1 MKALPKNDLAFIIER
16 KHMPDDRQPILELK
30 GLCYSVDKAVI
41 LDGIDLAIYP
51 HEVFVVLGM
60 SGSGKTTMLRL
71 LTGLIRP
78 IAGAVYIFGQDITAM
93 SEDELNRLRARM
105 GLVFQFG
112 ALFDSL
118 DVDGNVGFRMYEHT
132 NVKDE
137 DIRPVI
143 ADKLRQVGMAG
154 YEKKYPTE
162 LSGGMQKRIGIARAL
177 VGDPEILFYDEPTSG
192 LDPVI
197 AATIDELIV
206 KLRNE
211 LGVTEIIVSHDI
223 HSVLRMADRMALLY
237 EGRLRLVGTPAEFQA
252 STDPVVRQFL
262 EGKTDGPIQ
271 VV

>member
-1 MKALPKNDLAFIIER
+1 
-16 KHMPDDRQPILELK
+16 MPDDRQPILQLK
-30 GLCYSVDKAVI
+30 GLTYTVGGATI
-41 LDGIDLAIYP
+41 LDGVDLAIYP
-51 HEVFVVLGM
+51 REVFVVLGM

-78 IAGAVYIFGQDITAM
+78 TAGAVYIFGQDITAM
-93 SEDELNRLRARM
+93 AEEELNQVRARM

-118 DVDGNVGFRMYEHT
+118 KVRDNVGFRLYEHT
-132 NVKDE
+132 NAHE
-137 DIRPVI
+137 DKVRPVI
-143 ADKLRQVGMAG
+143 AEKLGLVGMSG
-154 YEKKYPTE
+154 YEEKFPAE

-211 LGVTEIIVSHDI
+211 LGVSEVIVSHDI

-237 EGRLRLVGTPAEFQA
+237 EGRLRLVGSPAEFQA
-252 STDPVVRQFL
+252 CRDPVVRQFL

>member
-1 MKALPKNDLAFIIER
+1 
-16 KHMPDDRQPILELK
+16 MPDDRHPILQLK
-30 GLCYSVDKAVI
+30 QLTYIVGGATI
-41 LDGIDLAIYP
+41 LDNVDLDIYP
-51 HEVFVVLGM
+51 REIFVVLGM

-78 IAGAVYIFGQDITAM
+78 TGGAIYIFDRNITEM

-118 DVDGNVGFRMYEHT
+118 RVRDNVGFRLYEGT
-132 NVKDE
+132 NESDNT
-137 DIRPVI
+137 ILPVV
-143 ADKLRQVGMAG
+143 AEKLRLVGMAG
-154 YEKKYPTE
+154 YEDKYPAE

-206 KLRNE
+206 KLRDE
-211 LGVTEIIVSHDI
+211 IGVTEVIVSHDI
-223 HSVLRMADRMALLY
+223 HSVMRMANRMALLY
-237 EGRLRLVGTPAEFQA
+237 EGRLRLIGTPAEFQA

>member
-1 MKALPKNDLAFIIER
+1 
-16 KHMPDDRQPILELK
+16 MPDDRQPILELK
-30 GLCYSVDKAVI
+30 ELTYTVGGATI
-41 LDGIDLAIYP
+41 LDHVDLAIYP
-51 HEVFVVLGM
+51 REVFVVLGM

-78 IAGAVYIFGQDITAM
+78 TAGAVYIFGQDITAM
-93 SEDELNRLRARM
+93 DEERLNTLRARM

-118 DVDGNVGFRMYEHT
+118 RVRDNVGFRLYQHT
-132 NVKDE
+132 NAKEEVV
-137 DIRPVI
+137 RPVI
-143 ADKLRQVGMAG
+143 AEKLRLVGMTG
-154 YEKKYPTE
+154 YEDKYPAE
-162 LSGGMQKRIGIARAL
+162 LSGGMQKRVGIARAL

-197 AATIDELIV
+197 AATINELIV

-211 LGVTEIIVSHDI
+211 LGVTEVIVSHDI
-223 HSVLRMADRMALLY
+223 HSMLRMADRMSLLY

>member
-1 MKALPKNDLAFIIER
+1 
-16 KHMPDDRQPILELK
+16 MPDDRSPILQLIQLTYNV
-30 GLCYSVDKAVI
+30 GGATI
-41 LDGIDLAIYP
+41 LDRVDLDIYP
-51 HEVFVVLGM
+51 REVFAVLGM

-78 IAGAVYIFGQDITAM
+78 TAGSVHILGQDITAM
-93 SEDELNRLRARM
+93 SEEQLNVLRARV

-118 DVDGNVGFRMYEHT
+118 RVRDNVGFRLYQHT
-132 NVKDE
+132 NAREEEV
-137 DIRPVI
+137 RPVV
-143 ADKLRQVGMAG
+143 ADKLRLVGMAG
-154 YEKKYPTE
+154 YEEKYPAE
-162 LSGGMQKRIGIARAL
+162 LSGGMQKRVGIARAL

-211 LGVTEIIVSHDI
+211 LGVTEVIVSHDI
-223 HSVLRMADRMALLY
+223 HSVLRMADRMAFLY
-237 EGRLRLVGTPAEFQA
+237 EGRMRLVGTPAEFQA

>member
-1 MKALPKNDLAFIIER
+1 
-16 KHMPDDRQPILELK
+16 MPDTRQPILQLMQLSYVV
-30 GLCYSVDKAVI
+30 GGRTI
-41 LDGIDLAIYP
+41 LDHVDLSIYP
-51 HEVFVVLGM
+51 REIFVVLGM

-78 IAGAVYIFGQDITAM
+78 TDGSVHIFGQNTTAM
-93 SEDELNRLRARM
+93 NEDELNALRERT

-118 DVDGNVGFRMYEHT
+118 KVKDNVGFRLYEHT
-132 NVKDE
+132 NAKEADVL
-137 DIRPVI
+137 PVV
-143 ADKLRQVGMAG
+143 AEKLRLVGLAG
-154 YEKKYPTE
+154 FEEKYPAE
-162 LSGGMQKRIGIARAL
+162 LSGGMQKRVGIARAL

-206 KLRNE
+206 KLRDTLE
-211 LGVTEIIVSHDI
+211 VTEIIVSHDI
-223 HSVLRMADRMALLY
+223 HSVLRMADRMALLH
-237 EGRLRLVGTPAEFQA
+237 EGRLRLVGTPAEFKA

>member
-1 MKALPKNDLAFIIER
+1 
-16 KHMPDDRQPILELK
+16 MPDDRQPILQLK
-30 GLCYSVDKAVI
+30 QLSYSVGDKTI
-41 LDGIDLAIYP
+41 LDHVDLEIYP
-51 HEVFVVLGM
+51 REIFVVLGM

-71 LTGLIRP
+71 LTGLIHP
-78 IAGAVYIFGQDITAM
+78 TDGAVHIFGENITEM
-93 SEDELNRLRARM
+93 GEEELNELRART

-118 DVDGNVGFRMYEHT
+118 KVRDNVGFRLFEHT
-132 NVKDE
+132 NASDDE
-137 DIRPVI
+137 VLPVV
-143 ADKLRQVGMAG
+143 AEKLRLVGMAG
-154 YEKKYPTE
+154 YEDKFPAE
-162 LSGGMQKRIGIARAL
+162 LSGGMQKRVGIARAL
-177 VGDPEILFYDEPTSG
+177 LGDPEILFYDEPTSG

-206 KLRNE
+206 KLRNT

-223 HSVLRMADRMALLY
+223 TSVLRMADRMALLH